1 MIYEN
6 VFSFSRSMLSNFFAD
21 NTITY
26 ITKTKKKHNCNTT
39 EKNISF
45 TKAKMQFYHLMTLS
59 KNVGLFLREKFFE
72 MIKNVVFDF
81 SKKLVYIFC
90 NTFQW
95 RDLLKKKLS
104 LFFGLLNECQ
114 TFHQKFLL
122 RIFDCRKV
130 RKSELLFH
138 TQYAQCL
145 HSNWKRPNSKK
156 VTTNFLCSHGK
167 KISLKKSV
175 AD

>member
-95 RDLLKKKLS
+95 RDLLKKNWA
-104 LFFGLLNECQ
+104 FFSGCWTSVKHFIRNFFWE
-114 TFHQKFLL
+114 F
-122 RIFDCRKV
+122 FDCRKV

-167 KISLKKSV
+167 KYL
-175 AD
+175 

>member
-1 MIYEN
+1 MCSLFLALCSPI
-6 VFSFSRSMLSNFFAD
+6 FLL
-21 NTITY
+21 TIQLRTLR
-26 ITKTKKKHNCNTT
+26 KQRKNTT
-39 EKNISF
+39 VILPKKNISF

-104 LFFGLLNECQ
+104 LFFRVVERVSNISSEISFENFWLSKGAKIR
-114 TFHQKFLL
+114 TFIPYSVCAMFALKLKKAKFKKGHNKLP
-122 RIFDCRKV
+122 
-130 RKSELLFH
+130 LF
-138 TQYAQCL
+138 
-145 HSNWKRPNSKK
+145 SW
-156 VTTNFLCSHGK
+156 K

>member
-1 MIYEN
+1 MCSLFLALCSPI
-6 VFSFSRSMLSNFFAD
+6 FLL
-21 NTITY
+21 TIQLRTLR
-26 ITKTKKKHNCNTT
+26 KQRKNTT
-39 EKNISF
+39 VILPKRTFPSLKQKCNFIIWWHYQ
-45 TKAKMQFYHLMTLS
+45 KMLDS
-59 KNVGLFLREKFFE
+59 FLREKFFE

-167 KISLKKSV
+167 KYL
-175 AD
+175 